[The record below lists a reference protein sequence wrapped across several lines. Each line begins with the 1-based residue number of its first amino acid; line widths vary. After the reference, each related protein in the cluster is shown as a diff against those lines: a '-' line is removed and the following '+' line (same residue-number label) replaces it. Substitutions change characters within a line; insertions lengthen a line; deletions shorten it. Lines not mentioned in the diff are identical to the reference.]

1 MSLSRPD
8 TRVAHLE
15 ARRARAA
22 SPSGLVVVWMA
33 DGDTRVS
40 ALQKARL
47 TPAEVTGKVMIF
59 VEYEETH
66 SDALPSRP
74 TPGPAGSAAPSSG

>member
-1 MSLSRPD
+1 MSLARLD

-22 SPSGLVVVWMA
+22 SPSAPVVVWMA
-33 DGDTRVS
+33 DGDTRVT

-59 VEYEETH
+59 VEYEGDT
-66 SDALPSRP
+66 L
-74 TPGPAGSAAPSSG
+74 